1 MTEQVQLVITGRDD
15 LPEKALQT
23 YTECVSFMAK
33 WCYMHQR
40 GEKIL
45 MAEDIME
52 EFKQNVGKQ
61 LIGTPRGT
69 A

>member
-1 MTEQVQLVITGRDD
+1 MSEQVQLVITGRDD
-15 LPEKALQT
+15 LPETALEK
-23 YTECVSFMAK
+23 YAECVNFMAK

-40 GEKIL
+40 GKKIL

-61 LIGTPRGT
+61 LMGEPRGT